1 MNRNQDLARSP
12 LALKTRYLTVNF
24 IGLAMIA
31 SVFVYAG
38 IVEFIKWRWAPFSGF
53 LQLAAPQAAIV
64 RYIFL
69 AFAAGQYGV
78 IRLVQKIVGAR
89 SVDHLPQAAIITLAL
104 CESVAILGLML
115 FFAAGQALDFYMF
128 MVVSLGFFY
137 LFFPKYD
144 DWEKRVGSEKK

>member
-1 MNRNQDLARSP
+1 LKHQNIT
-12 LALKTRYLTVNF
+12 LKTRYLTVNF

-53 LQLAAPQAAIV
+53 LQLAPPQAAIL

-69 AFAAGQYGV
+69 AFAAAQYGV

-89 SVDHLPQAAIITLAL
+89 SVDHLPQAAIITFAL
-104 CESVAILGLML
+104 GESVAVLGLVL
-115 FFAAGQALDFYMF
+115 FLLSGNALDFYIF
-128 MVVSLGFFY
+128 MLISLSFFY
-137 LFFPKYD
+137 LFYPKYD
-144 DWEKRVGSEKK
+144 DWEKRVHGKENKK